1 MSKDWPR
8 FCKRLLHDLV
18 ALPGVNPAD
27 AVPELASEFPI
38 AAGITY
44 LDHAALS
51 PLPCSVK
58 RAIDAF
64 HNRRM
69 RRGADFT
76 AWWERAERV
85 RALVAG
91 RINAA
96 AGEIAFT
103 ANTSMGINLAAAAI
117 PFEPGDNVV
126 ISDEEFPSN
135 VYPWMNLDKNG
146 VELRCV
152 HCGDGEEI
160 ERFRER
166 IDARTRAVSVSW
178 VTSGTG
184 RRLDIAALGAL
195 CKRNRS
201 YFIVDAMQ
209 GIGVLPLDV
218 RAVQADFV
226 VSGFFKWLL
235 GPDGIAFIYIRQGIL
250 DELQLPYAGW
260 AGVEDRFNYTTYRF
274 APINGAG
281 RFETGNLN
289 FSALY
294 GVEAAMSLVSGLEP
308 AIQDRVLANTAYL
321 RQGLSE
327 IPRVTLLSPRRSAQ
341 AAGIT
346 LFTTTGDDEVAREL
360 RAQRVV
366 VSYRNGI
373 RVSPHF
379 YTSTEQLDTL
389 LTIVR
394 STVGMQ
400 S

>member
-1 MSKDWPR
+1 MAMPD
-8 FCKRLLHDLV
+8 
-18 ALPGVNPAD
+18 ALSEFAG
-27 AVPELASEFPI
+27 EFPI

-51 PLPCSVK
+51 PLPRSVK

-64 HNRRM
+64 HDWRM
-69 RRGADFT
+69 RRGADFS
-76 AWWERAERV
+76 AWWEQAERV
-85 RALVAG
+85 RTLVAG

-135 VYPWMNLDKNG
+135 VYPWMNLSTNG
-146 VELRCV
+146 VELRRV

-166 IDARTRAVSVSW
+166 IDARTKAVSVSW

-226 VSGFFKWLL
+226 VSGFFKWML

-250 DELQLPYAGW
+250 DKLRLPYVGW
-260 AGVEDRFNYTTYRF
+260 AGVGDRFNYTMYRF

-294 GVEAAMSLVSGLEP
+294 GVEAAMNLVSGLEP
-308 AIQDRVLANTAYL
+308 DIQDRVLANTAYL

-346 LFTTTGDDEVAREL
+346 LFTTTGDDEVTREL
-360 RAQRVV
+360 RAGRVV

-394 STVGMQ
+394 STVGMK

>member
-1 MSKDWPR
+1 MAMPD
-8 FCKRLLHDLV
+8 
-18 ALPGVNPAD
+18 APA
-27 AVPELASEFPI
+27 ELTSEFPI

-51 PLPCSVK
+51 PLPRSVK
-58 RAIDAF
+58 GAIDAF
-64 HNRRM
+64 HDWRM
-69 RRGADFT
+69 RRGADFS
-76 AWWERAERV
+76 AWWEQAERV
-85 RALVAG
+85 RTLVAG

-135 VYPWMNLDKNG
+135 VYPWMNLGKDG
-146 VELRCV
+146 VELRRV

-178 VTSGTG
+178 VTSRTG
-184 RRLDIAALGAL
+184 RQLDIAALGAL

-226 VSGFFKWLL
+226 VSGFFKWML

-260 AGVEDRFNYTTYRF
+260 AGMEDRFNYTTYHF
-274 APINGAG
+274 APIDAAG

-294 GVEAAMSLVSGLEP
+294 GVEAAMNLVRGLEP
-308 AIQDRVLANTAYL
+308 AIQDRVLAHTAYL

-346 LFTTTGDDEVAREL
+346 LFTTTGDDEVVREL

-366 VSYRNGI
+366 VNYRNGI

-394 STVGMQ
+394 STVRCNRDARDRRRFDVGLFD

>member
-1 MSKDWPR
+1 MAMPD
-8 FCKRLLHDLV
+8 
-18 ALPGVNPAD
+18 APA
-27 AVPELASEFPI
+27 ELTSEFPI

-51 PLPCSVK
+51 PLPRSVK
-58 RAIDAF
+58 GAIDAF
-64 HNRRM
+64 HDWRM
-69 RRGADFT
+69 RRGADFS
-76 AWWERAERV
+76 AWWEQAERV
-85 RALVAG
+85 RTLVAG

-135 VYPWMNLDKNG
+135 VYPWMNLGKDG
-146 VELRCV
+146 VELRRV

-226 VSGFFKWLL
+226 VSGFFKWML

-260 AGVEDRFNYTTYRF
+260 AGMEDRFNYTTYRF
-274 APINGAG
+274 APIDATG

-294 GVEAAMSLVSGLEP
+294 GVEAAMNLVRGLEP
-308 AIQDRVLANTAYL
+308 AIQDRVLAHTAYL

-346 LFTTTGDDEVAREL
+346 LFTTTGDDEVVREL

-366 VSYRNGI
+366 VNYRNGI

-394 STVGMQ
+394 STVRCNRDARDRRRFDVGRFD